1 MSGIV
6 PVRLLTAAR
15 TCGAPESV
23 MSMTSLTNAIPAE
36 SEAFAPAAGGDVRD
50 YFALLKPRVMV
61 LVIFT
66 ALVGMVV
73 SHGHVSPVI
82 AGISLLMIAV
92 GAGASGCLNMW
103 WDADIDAVMTRT
115 AKRPIPDGR
124 IRPDEA
130 LSFGLVLSV
139 GSVLILG
146 LAANWLAAGLLA
158 FTIVFYAVIY
168 SMWLKRATAQN
179 IVIGGA
185 AGALPPVIGQ
195 AVISGT
201 VGIESLVLFAI
212 IFIWTPPHFWA
223 LALVKA
229 GEYAK
234 AGIPMMPNVAGPA
247 STRRQIVYYTLLLAP
262 LGLAPVALGFGGL
275 VYAVIALLGGLGML
289 AFSVQVLRNREGEAE
304 KRAAMGMFAFSIL
317 YLFLL
322 FAALLAEQGLGLF
335 RPVLA

>member
-1 MSGIV
+1 
-6 PVRLLTAAR
+6 
-15 TCGAPESV
+15 
-23 MSMTSLTNAIPAE
+23 MTSLSNSLSAE
-36 SEAFAPAAGGDVRD
+36 SGPAPFAPAVGGEVSDF
-50 YFALLKPRVMV
+50 FALLKPRVMV
-61 LVIFT
+61 LVIVT

-73 SHGHVSPVI
+73 SNATVNPVI
-82 AGISLLMIAV
+82 AAISLLMIAV

-103 WDADIDAVMTRT
+103 WDADIDALMTRT

-130 LSFGLVLSV
+130 LAFGIVLSV

-146 LAANWLAAGLLA
+146 LASNWLAAGLLA

-185 AGALPPVIGQ
+185 AGALPPVVGQ
-195 AVISGT
+195 
-201 VGIESLVLFAI
+201 FAI

-223 LALVKA
+223 LARVKS
-229 GEYAK
+229 GEYAR

-247 STRRQIVYYTLLLAP
+247 STRRQIVAYTLLLAP
-262 LGLAPVALGFGGL
+262 LGLGPVALGFGGWL
-275 VYAVIALLGGLGML
+275 YAVVGVVGGLGML
-289 AFSVQVLRNREGEAE
+289 AGAVQVYRLREGESE
-304 KRAAMGMFAFSIL
+304 RKAAMGLFAFSIL

-335 RPVLA
+335 RAVLA

>member
-1 MSGIV
+1 
-6 PVRLLTAAR
+6 
-15 TCGAPESV
+15 
-23 MSMTSLTNAIPAE
+23 MTSLTNTIGPDVP
-36 SEAFAPAAGGDVRD
+36 APALASAGGDVPD

-73 SHGHVSPVI
+73 SQGHVQPAI
-82 AGISLLMIAV
+82 GAISLLAIAV

-103 WDADIDAVMTRT
+103 WDADIDAVMSRT
-115 AKRPIPDGR
+115 ATRPIPAGK
-124 IRPDEA
+124 IAPEEA
-130 LSFGLVLSV
+130 LGFGLFLSV
-139 GSVLILG
+139 ASVLVLG
-146 LAANWLAAGLLA
+146 LTANWLAAALLA
-158 FTIVFYAVIY
+158 FTIVFYAVVY

-195 AVISGT
+195 AVVTGS

-223 LALVKA
+223 LALIKA
-229 GEYAK
+229 DEYAR

-247 STRRQIVYYTLLLAP
+247 STRRQIVWYSLLLAP

-275 VYAVIALLGGLGML
+275 IYAVIGLVGGLGMV
-289 AFSVQVLRNREGEAE
+289 AFSIRVLRNREGEAE
-304 KRAAMGMFAFSIL
+304 KRAAMGMFGFSIL
-317 YLFLL
+317 YLFAL
-322 FAALLAEQGLGLF
+322 FSALLAEQSFGLF
-335 RPVLA
+335 HPVLG